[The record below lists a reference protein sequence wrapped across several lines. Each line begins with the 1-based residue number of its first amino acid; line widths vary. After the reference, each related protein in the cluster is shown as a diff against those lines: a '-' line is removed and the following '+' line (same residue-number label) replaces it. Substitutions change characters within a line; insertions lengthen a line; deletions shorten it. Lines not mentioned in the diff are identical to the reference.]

1 MSCFEADK
9 ENMSQQSNE
18 DDGLDDF
25 MDDVFSQKIVDVSIL
40 LPILPVNTSQSGV
53 TMDFSNVAT
62 QQVAPTAPENYV
74 NMSDVATQP
83 SEYNLEFEDIAT
95 QKDTDISNRAQDN
108 IPGRY
113 NTTSPYSSQVD
124 NADED
129 DTPIPTQDSDPRT
142 IWLLNAAKDYIEH
155 VRGNSIDMRVKNEI
169 EDTLGE
175 LNWRKGP
182 PNWVEMSHNEKEW
195 WHCISVYYGPWTE
208 WINPWNLI
216 LGVDYFWDFRDVMA
230 YVAQNGNK
238 RVKDSIVLPRV
249 NYSNKEKW
257 NISKFFR
264 ENIKSQVINETNKY
278 YPLDLVEIENLMLE
292 FGWKCADINGTTI
305 YSKPD
310 SAAITAANIH
320 RYTVDVDYFRDL
332 SSAYTYFRRSFT
344 SIDEDF
350 VHAVTTLATNC
361 SRLREWSNSFG
372 HLKKILK
379 QQQWL
384 FQETDDSHGIVYIL
398 SLIHI

>member
-25 MDDVFSQKIVDVSIL
+25 MDDVFSQKIVDDVSIL

-129 DTPIPTQDSDPRT
+129 DNNDELYRDNMGMLTLTPPTGLLYNTICNTKCIPATCWRTTQCKITRCF
-142 IWLLNAAKDYIEH
+142 Y
-155 VRGNSIDMRVKNEI
+155 
-169 EDTLGE
+169 
-175 LNWRKGP
+175 
-182 PNWVEMSHNEKEW
+182 
-195 WHCISVYYGPWTE
+195 VY
-208 WINPWNLI
+208 N
-216 LGVDYFWDFRDVMA
+216 
-230 YVAQNGNK
+230 
-238 RVKDSIVLPRV
+238 
-249 NYSNKEKW
+249 
-257 NISKFFR
+257 
-264 ENIKSQVINETNKY
+264 
-278 YPLDLVEIENLMLE
+278 
-292 FGWKCADINGTTI
+292 
-305 YSKPD
+305 
-310 SAAITAANIH
+310 
-320 RYTVDVDYFRDL
+320 
-332 SSAYTYFRRSFT
+332 
-344 SIDEDF
+344 
-350 VHAVTTLATNC
+350 
-361 SRLREWSNSFG
+361 
-372 HLKKILK
+372 
-379 QQQWL
+379 
-384 FQETDDSHGIVYIL
+384 
-398 SLIHI
+398 